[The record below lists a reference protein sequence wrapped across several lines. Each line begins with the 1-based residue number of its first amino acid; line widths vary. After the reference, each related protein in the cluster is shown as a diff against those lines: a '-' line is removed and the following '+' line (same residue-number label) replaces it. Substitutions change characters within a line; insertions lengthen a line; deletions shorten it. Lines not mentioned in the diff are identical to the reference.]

1 MLSSLCETQQKL
13 GILGGGG
20 DQLRAGTMFL
30 VTLYFVLP
38 LLGKSRLP
46 LDFLP
51 YESYGGVLSARD
63 AVGAGG

>member
-1 MLSSLCETQQKL
+1 MLSSLCEAQKL
-13 GILGGGG
+13 GILGGSG

-51 YESYGGVLSARD
+51 SESYRGVLSARG
-63 AVGAGG
+63 AVGVGG